1 MSPPPYV
8 QSDIGFAPAPLVRKG
23 LADYV
28 MMPRQYSSANG
39 RDATCHDIG
48 VTASAKPPNFFI
60 EGLFPVQGRV
70 PSIREG
76 TPRRENA
83 PSTVARPHE
92 SGAGAGLVIA
102 AASTVGLAASA
113 SLVAAQRKDEND
125 LGGVALNVVEPLET
139 TLDTNRTGVS
149 GDFSEVSSDFSDSV
163 DLDNERD
170 QVDDDEGSIRPSSD
184 EHLSGNSDS

>member
-1 MSPPPYV
+1 M
-8 QSDIGFAPAPLVRKG
+8 
-23 LADYV
+23 
-28 MMPRQYSSANG
+28 
-39 RDATCHDIG
+39 
-48 VTASAKPPNFFI
+48 TASAKPPNFFI
-60 EGLFPVQGRV
+60 EGLSPVQGRV

-102 AASTVGLAASA
+102 AASTVELAASA

-170 QVDDDEGSIRPSSD
+170 QVDDDAGD
-184 EHLSGNSDS
+184 DDGGDGGD